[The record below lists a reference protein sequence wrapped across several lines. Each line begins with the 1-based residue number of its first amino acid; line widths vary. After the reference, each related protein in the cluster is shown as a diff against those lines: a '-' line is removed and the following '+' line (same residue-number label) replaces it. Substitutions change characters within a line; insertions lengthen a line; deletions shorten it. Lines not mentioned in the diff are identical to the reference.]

1 MRTGESGPERRAGA
15 RTGSR
20 AAADSPSGP
29 REEGVPAGHPADTG
43 SDGRPAS
50 AVRAARAAVSVSFAV
65 HGTASGTFATRIPW
79 LREHLDLSPGWLGL
93 ALVFMTAGASAAM
106 PLSARLAHRYGPRRA
121 LAAVSLACC
130 AGLALPPL
138 APALGWLCLALFV
151 YGCGLGLMDVAM
163 NAQGVRVEAAYG
175 RSVMSG
181 LHGLWSVGTL
191 VGGAGGVVAAHAGL
205 DARVHLGVAAPL
217 LAAVAVVAA
226 RWTPGRE
233 DSGSRLPDGADG
245 TDGADEAGDDDRAGE
260 AHAPPRFALPS
271 RGVLAIGLLGFC
283 AVFAEG
289 ASMDWSGIYLAD
301 VTGAGPGLA
310 ASAYTAFACTMALAR
325 LCGDAVVRRFGPVA
339 TVRVGGVL
347 ASAGAALVVGA
358 RTPPAAVAGFALIG
372 VGIAV
377 IVPLC
382 FAAAGRLSAAAPGQ
396 GIAGVA
402 TLAYASGLAAPAA
415 VGWIAESTSLS
426 VSFAVVT
433 ALLLALPAAARVLR
447 T

>member
-1 MRTGESGPERRAGA
+1 MQTGDSRREPESSTDTTPGDRRATAPVGVDRPHGAGPEATAEGASGRSRPGREVRRA
-15 RTGSR
+15 R
-20 AAADSPSGP
+20 
-29 REEGVPAGHPADTG
+29 V
-43 SDGRPAS
+43 
-50 AVRAARAAVSVSFAV
+50 AVSVVFAV

-121 LAAVSLACC
+121 LAWVSLVCC

-138 APALGWLCLALFV
+138 APALGWLCLTLFL

-163 NAQGVRVEAAYG
+163 NAQGVRVEEAYG

-191 VGGAGGVVAAHAGL
+191 VGGAGGVLAAHAGL
-205 DARVHLGVAAPL
+205 DGRVHLASAAPL
-217 LAAVAVVAA
+217 LAALAVVAA
-226 RWTPGRE
+226 RWTPGTE
-233 DSGSRLPDGADG
+233 PAAAPAGASALPAGGEGGTGGEDG
-245 TDGADEAGDDDRAGE
+245 TE
-260 AHAPPRFALPS
+260 APPRFALPT
-271 RGVLAIGLLGFC
+271 RGALAIGLLGFC

-301 VTGAGPGLA
+301 VTGAEPGLA

-325 LCGDAVVRRFGPVA
+325 LSGDAVVRRFGPVA
-339 TVRVGGVL
+339 TVRSGGVL
-347 ASAGAALVVGA
+347 AALGAALVVAA
-358 RTPPAAVAGFALIG
+358 RTPALAVAGFALIG

-377 IVPLC
+377 VVPLC
-382 FAAAGRLSAAAPGQ
+382 FAAAGRTSATAPGQ
-396 GIAGVA
+396 AIAGVA
-402 TLAYASGLAAPAA
+402 TLAYASGLAAPAI
-415 VGWIAESTSLS
+415 VGWIAQTTTLS
-426 VSFAVVT
+426 VSFGVVT
-433 ALLLALPAAARVLR
+433 ALLLGLVAMATVLR

>member
-1 MRTGESGPERRAGA
+1 MRTGESGPEPQAGAGAETPAGPPGSASGGVPLGRPDRSVRAG
-15 RTGSR
+15 R
-20 AAADSPSGP
+20 
-29 REEGVPAGHPADTG
+29 V
-43 SDGRPAS
+43 
-50 AVRAARAAVSVSFAV
+50 AVSVVFAV

-79 LREHLDLSPGWLGL
+79 LREHLGLSPGWLGL

-130 AGLALPPL
+130 AGLVLPPL
-138 APALGWLCLALFV
+138 APGLWWLCLALFV
-151 YGCGLGLMDVAM
+151 FGCGLGLMDVAM

-175 RSVMSG
+175 RSVMSA

-191 VGGAGGVVAAHAGL
+191 LGGAGGVVAAHAGL

-217 LAAVAVVAA
+217 LAVVAVVAA
-226 RWTPGRE
+226 RWTPGEER
-233 DSGSRLPDGADG
+233 SLRAD
-245 TDGADEAGDDDRAGE
+245 AGDAAE
-260 AHAPPRFALPS
+260 APPRFALPS

-301 VTGAGPGLA
+301 VTGAGPALA

-325 LCGDAVVRRFGPVA
+325 LSGDAVVRRFGPVA
-339 TVRVGGVL
+339 TVRAGGVL
-347 ASAGAALVVGA
+347 AAVGAALVVAA

-377 IVPLC
+377 VVPLC
-382 FAAAGRLSAAAPGQ
+382 FAAAGRTAAAAPGQ
-396 GIAGVA
+396 AIAGVA

-426 VSFAVVT
+426 VSFGVVT
-433 ALLLALPAAARVLR
+433 ALLLGLVTGARVLR